1 MEAIAKNY
9 YRIYD
14 DKEEENFFKSKLDHQ
29 GIKELLKEFEIS
41 HQEYYNND
49 FFSFVKE
56 RDSDAAI
63 IKVKAYIIKPIRGCY
78 KKLTASPLFIRES
91 LIPFYIFLNPVLKGV
106 NFPSIYTHHIPVQN
120 GVYVWILPVQ
130 ARGKVLLGKGYR
142 SFVINLDKA

>member
-29 GIKELLKEFEIS
+29 KIKELLKEFESS

-56 RDSDAAI
+56 RDPDAAM
-63 IKVKAYIIKPIRGCY
+63 IRVQ
-78 KKLTASPLFIRES
+78 S
-91 LIPFYIFLNPVLKGV
+91 LY
-106 NFPSIYTHHIPVQN
+106 Y
-120 GVYVWILPVQ
+120 
-130 ARGKVLLGKGYR
+130 
-142 SFVINLDKA
+142 